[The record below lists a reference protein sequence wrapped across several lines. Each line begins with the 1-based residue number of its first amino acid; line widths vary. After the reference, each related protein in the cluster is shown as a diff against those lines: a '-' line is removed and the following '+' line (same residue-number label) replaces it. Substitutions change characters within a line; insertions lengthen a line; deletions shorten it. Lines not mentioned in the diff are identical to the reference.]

1 VVIIGGGMVGCE
13 TGHYLVEQGKTVT
26 IIEILKRMANDMFFM
41 ARRRLMNGLRSK
53 KVTLLT
59 SATCEE
65 IKEGS
70 VQVTT
75 AEGKRETIPADTV
88 IIAVGYKANDHLYK
102 ALEGEVP
109 EIYCIGNSSEPRR
122 ILEATNEGYRTGL
135 AI

>member
-1 VVIIGGGMVGCE
+1 
-13 TGHYLVEQGKTVT
+13 
-26 IIEILKRMANDMFFM
+26 
-41 ARRRLMNGLRSK
+41 MNGLRNK

-59 SATCEE
+59 GATCEE

-75 AEGKRETIPADTV
+75 AEGKRETIPADTI

-102 ALEGEVP
+102 TLEGRVS

-122 ILEATNEGYRTGL
+122 ILDATTEGYRTGL
-135 AI
+135 AL